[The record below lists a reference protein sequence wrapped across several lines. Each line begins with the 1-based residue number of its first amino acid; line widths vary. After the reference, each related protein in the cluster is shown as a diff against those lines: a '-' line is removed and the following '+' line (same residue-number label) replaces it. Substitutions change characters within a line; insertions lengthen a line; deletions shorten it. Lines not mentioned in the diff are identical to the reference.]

1 MKLARQHFGIPL
13 VLRPEDLANSNL
25 DELSAITYLS
35 YFTKVGAPGYNA
47 TLQRI
52 QPLVRNYPVFNFTVS
67 TISYYSLALPALE
80 ACKSHIHYFESVLP
94 KDHYWCHNNSTPWKK
109 AFSSSYIQVTIAA
122 SLIWQLIVAQANLQF
137 ETGYYTCISG
147 TPWTCFTNW

>member
-1 MKLARQHFGIPL
+1 MILVAMPFRINNCRDAMKLARQHFGIPL

-52 QPLVRNYPVFNFTVS
+52 QPLVRSYPVFNFTVS
-67 TISYYSLALPALE
+67 LPLKGCIDEIIPLLE
-80 ACKSHIHYFESVLP
+80 R
-94 KDHYWCHNNSTPWKK
+94 KK
-109 AFSSSYIQVTIAA
+109 NVQ
-122 SLIWQLIVAQANLQF
+122 NHHR
-137 ETGYYTCISG
+137 
-147 TPWTCFTNW
+147 TNHSEATKC